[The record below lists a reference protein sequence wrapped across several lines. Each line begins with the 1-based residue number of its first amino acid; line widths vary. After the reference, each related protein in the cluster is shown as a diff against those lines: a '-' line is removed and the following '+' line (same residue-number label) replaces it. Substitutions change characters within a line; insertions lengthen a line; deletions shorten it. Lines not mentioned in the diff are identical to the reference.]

1 MKSMINRV
9 HLEGRI
15 YQHDLQV
22 KTVQNNASKNFG
34 KPFISGNIEIAVD
47 EDGLNVIPVHF
58 TYVTET
64 TNSGTKSSQWTAL
77 KKIID
82 ENKTWVTVGKD
93 AAQKVSVNTAIALN
107 DFYNQND
114 ELVSAKQNEGGFITF
129 INELK
134 PENERN
140 TFDTDI
146 VITGAEKVEKDEEK
160 RIEEDFV
167 RVRGAIFNF
176 RNELLPVEYTIKN
189 PDGMKYF
196 EDLGA
201 TNAQPVFTR
210 VWGNINCLTK
220 TNTVTEESAFGE
232 AAVRTYER
240 KVREWLIT
248 GSPKQTYDFGDEKI
262 LTAAELQKAAQ
273 DREVHLADVKK
284 RADEYKAQRA
294 AGNTTS
300 AQTTATATATTVAP
314 GGFKF

>member
-15 YQHDLQV
+15 YQHDLTI
-22 KTVQNNASKNFG
+22 KTVQNQASKNFG
-34 KPFISGNIEIAVD
+34 KEFISGNVEIAVD
-47 EDGLNVIPVHF
+47 EDGLNVIANHF
-58 TYVTET
+58 TYVTEE
-64 TNSGTKSSQWTAL
+64 TNSGAKSPTYAAL
-77 KKIID
+77 KRIID

-93 AAQKVSVNTAIALN
+93 AAQKISINSAIALN

-114 ELVSAKQNEGGFITF
+114 ELVSAKQNEGGFVSF
-129 INELK
+129 VNELK

-176 RNELLPVEYTIKN
+176 RNELLPVEYIIKN

-201 TNAQPVFTR
+201 TNAAPVFTR

-220 TNTVTEESAFGE
+220 TNVVTEESAFGE

-248 GSPKQTYDFGDEKI
+248 GSPKNVYDFGDEKI

-273 DREVHLADVKK
+273 DREVKLADIKK
-284 RADEYKAQRA
+284 RSDEYKAQKA
-294 AGNTTS
+294 AGNNTTTV
-300 AQTTATATATTVAP
+300 ATATTTATTVAP